1 MQRKQYSAGAV
12 KLSFWFSEFRKIVSL
27 LQSGKSMD
35 DIKVLAESD
44 NIFSAATAM
53 RSKQIYSTVSARV
66 SELPDSYYDIF
77 LKSTTDTQKLIV
89 LISIMNT
96 DTLFF
101 DFMNEI
107 FREKLI
113 TGDTVLTDMDL
124 RVFFNNKQRESEKV
138 AAWTDETITRLQKS
152 YKVWL
157 SEAGLLDHSTGDR
170 KIVKPLVDTALAKLL
185 SNSDMKP
192 VLNIITGK

>member
-157 SEAGLLDHSTGDR
+157 SEAGLLDHSIGDR